1 MSTDDTPTQRLQR
14 RALAIFDEI
23 AELDPAVREA
33 RLQDL
38 CAGEAEL
45 LMEVRSLLVADAGA
59 TDPFADA
66 PRWGEALATQA
77 ATAAEPALG
86 RCIGAWKLVGVI
98 GQGGMGAVY
107 AVERADG
114 AYTQRAALKL
124 IRASADSQAARE
136 RFLRERQILAGLQ
149 HPNIA
154 TLLDGGF
161 STDGEPYFVME
172 QVDGQPIDRWCDA
185 RQLGLRE
192 RMELFLQVLDAV
204 RYAHRNLVVHR
215 DLKPS
220 NLLVDG
226 EGRVK
231 LLDFGIAKQLVDADA
246 TATLDRALT
255 FEYASPEQLHD
266 APITTATDIW
276 QLGVV
281 LHRLLSGA
289 HPFGLTRDTPVA
301 SQLQQLERE
310 PEPLTRAAAQT
321 TVEQAA
327 LRGGLNPAA
336 LARALRGN
344 LAAIVQTC
352 LRRDPEQRYA
362 SADALANDLRAW
374 LDNRPIT
381 AVPLS
386 RGARSK
392 LWLRRNR
399 GLAAAIGAVTLALL
413 AGTGVALWQA
423 REARL
428 QARLAQQ
435 QRSEAQ
441 RQGATA
447 QATLDF
453 LSNTLLAALPNQA
466 LDTKVTTRQLL
477 EAATRKLNQDKQM
490 PLAVRQT
497 VQRKLGQMYLTLGE
511 PSIATELLAAGLNGV
526 QPRGRDDAL
535 KLADDISNY
544 SNALGALE
552 RGKEALQQAQRAMRM
567 RQDYAPDDQQARL
580 NSLFDLGY
588 AQFRNGDAAAAE
600 SSWKQAIAVVNAMPE
615 PPPAAITVYSY
626 LASLYSWTGDA
637 KKAMD
642 TAQQGLSFADRARIP
657 QESPERPGLLR
668 ALSDAQAVSGDQR
681 GAERSIRQAIAL
693 SEKYFEGGADISK
706 LYGSLGLVL
715 KDQGRFPE
723 ALTAMRHADSL
734 GATSDAV
741 PLEIA
746 IRKEHLG
753 SVYDGL
759 GDYPQALQQYAD
771 AIALLAGI
779 QDGNAPSVVRK
790 LRVRQAR
797 IAAKAGRASWAY
809 AQLSALREP
818 MGKEDG
824 EASQDYAYLVLQQAV
839 AAKLMG
845 DFAHAAALLAEAE
858 ALWAKAAPP
867 THPIFASIQRM
878 HAALSRQQGD
888 LAAAEQA
895 QRKAITQLTAGTQPI
910 DLAIARAELAAIRSE
925 RGDSA
930 EARRLLAQALPVLR
944 AAVLPQEVNRI
955 PAEALARKLGVD

>member
-231 LLDFGIAKQLVDADA
+231 LLDFGIAKQLVEADA

-266 APITTATDIW
+266 APITTATDLW
-276 QLGVV
+276 QLGVI

-321 TVEQAA
+321 TAEQAA

-374 LDNRPIT
+374 LDNRPIA
-381 AVPLS
+381 AVPFS

-399 GLAAAIGAVTLALL
+399 GLAAAIGAVALALL
-413 AGTGVALWQA
+413 AGISVALWQA
-423 REARL
+423 QEARA
-428 QARLAQQ
+428 QARIAE
-435 QRSEAQ
+435 RESAVSK
-441 RQGATA
+441 
-447 QATLDF
+447 ATLGF
-453 LSNTLLAALPNQA
+453 LTRTLAAAAPEQA
-466 LDTKVTTRQLL
+466 LGRQVSVRQLL
-477 EAATRKLNQDKQM
+477 DAGRTQLRDQHLVPEVRKSI
-490 PLAVRQT
+490 
-497 VQRKLGQMYLTLGE
+497 QRTLGRLYF
-511 PSIATELLAAGLNGV
+511 SIGDYAAAESLLAAGLAGVEPTRKEDALVLADDLVAYADTLDMRDKPDQGMAPAKRAVALRMRFAPDDPMQKFLALAHISLGQLQHQGV
-526 QPRGRDDAL
+526 QPLITQGNRALALGRSLPDAPVPVLL
-535 KLADDISNY
+535 KLYQNMAELHGVAGDRAQELRTAIEALAYADRQHVPQASPVRLGLLHEKAIGLTFSGRQDEAVILFRQIITQQERTGAGAEKSADVLYNGL
-544 SNALGALE
+544 ALALQ
-552 RGKEALQQAQRAMRM
+552 RSGRFREAIAAQQKAIDLGRTIGMTSPLQQAIGLANLANTRMEFGDLPGAIADARAAMELLDRAKLAPNDPYRIGLERHVALILAVDRGHAQELARLRELRTIAQGM
-567 RQDYAPDDQQARL
+567 GADGAYEYRLLTLQILRILLDDGDSAAGATLLGEANRAFAAAPDSDPQMQTVLTRVNAGFARL
-580 NSLFDLGY
+580 RGEF
-588 AQFRNGDAAAAE
+588 AAAKREQDKAIAQY
-600 SSWKQAIAVVNAMPE
+600 QAIRDPVK
-615 PPPAAITVYSY
+615 T
-626 LASLYSWTGDA
+626 
-637 KKAMD
+637 
-642 TAQQGLSFADRARIP
+642 
-657 QESPERPGLLR
+657 
-668 ALSDAQAVSGDQR
+668 
-681 GAERSIRQAIAL
+681 
-693 SEKYFEGGADISK
+693 
-706 LYGSLGLVL
+706 
-715 KDQGRFPE
+715 
-723 ALTAMRHADSL
+723 
-734 GATSDAV
+734 
-741 PLEIA
+741 
-746 IRKEHLG
+746 
-753 SVYDGL
+753 
-759 GDYPQALQQYAD
+759 
-771 AIALLAGI
+771 
-779 QDGNAPSVVRK
+779 
-790 LRVRQAR
+790 
-797 IAAKAGRASWAY
+797 
-809 AQLSALREP
+809 
-818 MGKEDG
+818 
-824 EASQDYAYLVLQQAV
+824 
-839 AAKLMG
+839 
-845 DFAHAAALLAEAE
+845 
-858 ALWAKAAPP
+858 
-867 THPIFASIQRM
+867 
-878 HAALSRQQGD
+878 
-888 LAAAEQA
+888 
-895 QRKAITQLTAGTQPI
+895 
-910 DLAIARAELAAIRSE
+910 AIARTEMAAILVMQ
-925 RGDSA
+925 GKQI
-930 EARRLLAQALPVLR
+930 EARNQLQQALPVLR
-944 AAVLPQEVNRI
+944 EAVLPQEVNRAA
-955 PAEALARKLGVD
+955 AEALARKLGVG

>member
-1 MSTDDTPTQRLQR
+1 MSASDDPALSQRK
-14 RALAIFDEI
+14 RALAIFDAV
-23 AELDPAVREA
+23 AELEGEAREA
-33 RLQDL
+33 RLLAL
-38 CAGEAEL
+38 CGGEADL
-45 LMEVRSLLVADAGA
+45 LAQVRSLLAADAGE
-59 TDPFADA
+59 TEPYSNA
-66 PRWGEALATQA
+66 PRWGEALAA
-77 ATAAEPALG
+77 PARPDADLALG
-86 RCIGAWKLVGVI
+86 RCIGAWKIVGVI

-107 AVERADG
+107 SVERSDG
-114 AYTQRAALKL
+114 AYAQRAALKL
-124 IRASADSQAARE
+124 IRASANTPIARE

-185 RQLGLRE
+185 HALDLRA
-192 RMELFLQVLDAV
+192 RVSVFLQVLDAV

-231 LLDFGIAKQLVDADA
+231 LLDFGIAKQLVDAEA

-266 APITTATDIW
+266 APITTATDLW
-276 QLGVV
+276 QLGVI

-386 RGARSK
+386 RGQRTR

-399 GLAAAIGAVTLALL
+399 GLAAAIGAVALALL
-413 AGTGVALWQA
+413 VGTGAALWQA
-423 REARL
+423 REARA
-428 QARLAQQ
+428 QARIAEL
-435 QRSEAQ
+435 QRAEAQ
-441 RQGATA
+441 RQSATA
-447 QATLDF
+447 QAALDF
-453 LSNTLLAALPNQA
+453 LGNTMLAALPDQA

-477 EAATRKLNQDKQM
+477 EAATRKLDQDKQI
-490 PLAVRQT
+490 PPAVRQT
-497 VQRKLGQMYLTLGE
+497 IQRKLGQMYLTLGE
-511 PSIATELLAAGLNGV
+511 PSIAVTLLEAGLKGV

-535 KLADDISNY
+535 KLADDISHY

-567 RQDYAPDDQQARL
+567 RESYAPDDKLVRI

-588 AQFRNGDAAAAE
+588 AQFRNGDQAAAE
-600 SSWKQAIAVVNAMPE
+600 SSWKQAIAVVNTLPN
-615 PPPAAITVYSY
+615 PPQTAVTVYSY
-626 LASLYSWTGDA
+626 LASFYSWTGDA
-637 KKAMD
+637 KNAMA
-642 TAQQGLSFADRARIP
+642 TAQQGLAFADRARIP
-657 QESPERPGLLR
+657 QSSPERPGLLR
-668 ALSDAQAVSGDQR
+668 ALSDAQAIAGDQR

-693 SEKYFEGGADISK
+693 SEKYFEGGADISRM
-706 LYGSLGLVL
+706 YGSLGLVL
-715 KDQGRFPE
+715 KDQGRFHD
-723 ALTAMRHADSL
+723 ALAAMQQADRL

-741 PLEIA
+741 PLEVA
-746 IRKEHLG
+746 IRKDHLG

-759 GDYPQALQQYAD
+759 GDYPQALRMYAE
-771 AIALLAGI
+771 AIAGLASI

-797 IAAKAGRASWAY
+797 IAAKAGRAGWAY
-809 AQLSALREP
+809 AELSALREP
-818 MGKEDG
+818 MREG
-824 EASQDYAYLVLQQAV
+824 EGAASQDYAYLVLQQAV
-839 AAKLMG
+839 AAKAMG
-845 DFAHAAALLAEAE
+845 NFAQAATLLEEADV
-858 ALWAKAAPP
+858 LWAKAAPP
-867 THPIFASIQRM
+867 THPIFATLLRL
-878 HAALSRQQGD
+878 HAALAQRQGD

-925 RGDSA
+925 RGDMA
-930 EARRLLAQALPVLR
+930 EARRVLTQALPVLR
-944 AAVLPQEVNRI
+944 EAVLPQEVNRAA
-955 PAEALARKLGVD
+955 AEALVRKLGVN

>member
-1 MSTDDTPTQRLQR
+1 MSTDDTPAQRLQR

-23 AELDPAVREA
+23 VELDPAAREA

-45 LMEVRSLLVADAGA
+45 LMEVRALLAADAGA
-59 TDPFADA
+59 TEPFADA
-66 PRWGEALATQA
+66 PRWGEALATPT

-114 AYTQRAALKL
+114 AYAQRAALKL

-161 STDGEPYFVME
+161 SADGEPYFVME

-192 RMELFLQVLDAV
+192 RITLFLQVLDAV

-220 NLLVDG
+220 NLLVDA

-231 LLDFGIAKQLVDADA
+231 LLDFGIAKQLVEADA

-321 TVEQAA
+321 TAEQAA
-327 LRGGLNPAA
+327 LRGGLHPAS

-352 LRRDPEQRYA
+352 LRRNPEQRYA

-381 AVPLS
+381 AMPLS
-386 RGARSK
+386 RGQRAR

-413 AGTGVALWQA
+413 AGTGLALWQA
-423 REARL
+423 REARM
-428 QARLAQQ
+428 QAQLAEQ
-435 QRSEAQ
+435 QRAEAQ

-477 EAATRKLNQDKQM
+477 EAATRKLNQDKHM

-497 VQRKLGQMYLTLGE
+497 VQRKLGQMYLNLGE
-511 PSIATELLAAGLNGV
+511 PRIAADLLTAGLKGV
-526 QPRGRDDAL
+526 QPRGREDAL
-535 KLADDISNY
+535 KLADDIATY

-552 RGKEALQQAQRAMRM
+552 RGQEALVQAQRAAHLRE
-567 RQDYAPDDQQARL
+567 RYAPDDKQAQL
-580 NSLFDLGY
+580 SSLFDLGY
-588 AQFRNGDAAAAE
+588 AQFRTGDHAAAAAT
-600 SSWKQAIAVVNAMPE
+600 WKRAIALLEAMPE
-615 PPPAAITVYSY
+615 PPQTGISVYSY

-637 KKAMD
+637 AQAMA
-642 TAQQGLSFADRARIP
+642 TAQQGLAFADRARIP
-657 QESPERPGLLR
+657 QESPDRPGLLR

-693 SEKYFEGGADISK
+693 SEKYFEGGSDLSK
-706 LYGSLGLVL
+706 LYSGLGLVL

-723 ALTAMRHADSL
+723 ALAAMQYADSL

-779 QDGNAPSVVRK
+779 QDGNAPGVVRK

-797 IAAKAGRASWAY
+797 IAAKAGQAGWAF

-818 MGKEDG
+818 MRKEEG
-824 EASQDYAYLVLQQAV
+824 AASQDYAYLVLQQAV
-839 AAKLMG
+839 AARWMG
-845 DFAHAAALLAEAE
+845 NFTQAAVLLAEAE
-858 ALWAKAAPP
+858 ALWNKVAPP
-867 THPIFASIQRM
+867 THPIFASILRL
-878 HAALSRQQGD
+878 HAALAQQQGD
-888 LAAAEQA
+888 LVAAERSQRQA
-895 QRKAITQLTAGTQPI
+895 VAQLTAGTQPV
-910 DLAIARAELAAIRSE
+910 DLAIARAELAAIRAARS
-925 RGDSA
+925 DA
-930 EARRLLAQALPVLR
+930 TEARRLLAQALPVLR
-944 AAVLPQEVNRI
+944 AAVLPQEVNRAA
-955 PAEALARKLGVD
+955 AEALARRLGVD